1 MKKVLFLVTV
11 GLLPVCASAQISAAA
26 WGQLAGNGVRIAT
39 RKHNSNATAAK
50 SEAPVTHFRAGNKSI
65 PQKRTPEDQIRGRA
79 AEDIKTLEGFLTA
92 AQQAYAR
99 PDEKNV
105 CPDPSLAQVLI
116 NNIKQLQP
124 KWSVVPYQQEL
135 AFYAQEQKRRQQ
147 AEVGSVTP

>member
-1 MKKVLFLVTV
+1 VKKVLFLVAA
-11 GLLPVCASAQISAAA
+11 GLLPLCASAQLTVGGFTHLASA
-26 WGQLAGNGVRIAT
+26 GVGLAT
-39 RKHNSNATAAK
+39 RKHNPKAGTNKPDATVA
-50 SEAPVTHFRAGNKSI
+50 HFRAGNKSI

-99 PDEKNV
+99 PDDKNV

-135 AFYAQEQKRRQQ
+135 AFYVQEQKRRQQ
-147 AEVGSVTP
+147 AEVGSVAP